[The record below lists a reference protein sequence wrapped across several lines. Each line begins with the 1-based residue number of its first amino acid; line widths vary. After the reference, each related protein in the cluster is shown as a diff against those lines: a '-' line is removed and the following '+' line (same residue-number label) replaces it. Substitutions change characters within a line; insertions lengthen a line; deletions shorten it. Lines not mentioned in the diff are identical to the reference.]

1 MVLMALVDG
10 RCKFM
15 AVDIGAYGKEGDSG
29 VFKNSV
35 FGQQI
40 TSETFPN
47 VPSPSLIPGTDILS
61 PHVFLGDSAFTLS
74 ANLLKPFSQRQSNAK
89 EICSIFNYRLSRA
102 RRTVENAFGILSQV
116 FRMFLT
122 PLAIKPE
129 KIDTVVLAACLL
141 HNLLRDN
148 NIAQLDEP
156 SATSTTTTD
165 ADAASQ
171 TSTFTTVAPQAGGRN
186 NKEGIKVRMVLAKY
200 FKKERDIMHGII
212 LDGEEENIADEYE
225 SDSNEIN

>member
-1 MVLMALVDG
+1 
-10 RCKFM
+10 M

-35 FGQQI
+35 FGKQI
-40 TSETFPN
+40 TAETFPN
-47 VPSPSLIPGTDILS
+47 VPPPSCIPGTDIVT

-74 ANLLKPFSQRQSNAK
+74 RNLLKPFNQRQSNEK

-129 KIDTVVLAACLL
+129 SIDTVTLAACLL

-148 NIAQLDEP
+148 NITQIDENVTVP
-156 SATSTTTTD
+156 VAT
-165 ADAASQ
+165 AAPTGEVPQ
-171 TSTFTTVAPQAGGRN
+171 TSTFVSVASQAGGRN
-186 NKEGIKVRMVLAKY
+186 NQDGLKIRMVLAKF
-200 FKKERDIMHGII
+200 FKHERDVLHGII
-212 LDGEEENIADEYE
+212 TEDDENEIEDENEENDDGMLI
-225 SDSNEIN
+225 